1 MAANRLPAESPF
13 TPLFLPD
20 LVLWLHG
27 GSLRGLDGD
36 VVTTWPDRSRRQHN
50 ATQST
55 ASEKPLYKTPVI
67 NRESTVRFD
76 GTNDNLEITNHADLL
91 LGAGENATF
100 FVVLE
105 HLETGV
111 VGRLFVKVS
120 LFGVDTSSA
129 GATGYDCISNADD
142 TFSFRVD
149 DNTANVSLTSGNT
162 RPSGFFT
169 LSTQIDRASNLE
181 IWFDGASEGTL
192 DVTAVGDMSAGTNSV
207 SVGTSNTGSLSGN
220 YDIAEMVMY
229 KRALSASE
237 HNRVGRYLACR
248 YNLSWTNVT

>member
-1 MAANRLPAESPF
+1 MAANRLLAESPF
-13 TPLFLPD
+13 SPLFVPD

-27 GSLRGLDGD
+27 GSIRGLDGD
-36 VVTTWPDRSRRQHN
+36 VVTTWQDRSRRQHN
-50 ATQST
+50 AANST
-55 ASEKPLYKTPVI
+55 AAEKPLYKTPVI

-76 GTNDNLEITNHADLL
+76 GINDNLAVANHADLL

-120 LFGVDTSSA
+120 LFAADTSTG

-149 DNTANVSLTSGNT
+149 DNTTNVSLGSTNP

-169 LSTQIDRASNLE
+169 LSAQIDRASNLE
-181 IWFDGASEGTL
+181 IWFDGVSEGTL
-192 DVTAVGDMSAGTNSV
+192 DVTAVGDMSAGTNSMTM
-207 SVGTSNTGSLSGN
+207 GASNTKSLAGN
-220 YDIAEMVMY
+220 YDIAEMLMY
-229 KRALSASE
+229 KRALAASE
-237 HNRVGRYLACR
+237 HNRVGRYLARR